1 MSSNPRFLLGQ
12 RQALAPDETR
22 EFERA
27 VTQARER
34 LEDLSPLLVVA
45 NRLDQAADL
54 PARLR
59 SAARDRDG
67 SAA

>member
-27 VTQARER
+27 VTQAGRVLVLRAGRAVLDEPTAGVDPAALRDRYER
-34 LEDLSPLLVVA
+34 LVS
-45 NRLDQAADL
+45 
-54 PARLR
+54 
-59 SAARDRDG
+59 
-67 SAA
+67 

>member
-1 MSSNPRFLLGQ
+1 
-12 RQALAPDETR
+12 LAPDETR

-59 SAARDRDG
+59 SAGRDGDG